1 METSSRKTL
10 KIMSRNSFWMC
21 GVTYRYIY
29 LWQAYIGTD
38 RQAGRKTEY
47 RRQEIR
53 RKAGRKEGS
62 RKANRKDGRQ
72 AVMQEEGRR

>member
-1 METSSRKTL
+1 MKLYIHEFG
-10 KIMSRNSFWMC
+10 FWMC

-29 LWQAYIGTD
+29 LWKAYIGTD

-47 RRQEIR
+47 RRQEKR

-62 RKANRKDGRQ
+62 RKANRKEGRQ
-72 AVMQEEGRR
+72 AVRQEEGRR